1 MNNPKYYLKPENI
14 DKLYLIKLKNTSIL
28 PAYVD
33 EVRINGV
40 EQICFTYYEDF
51 ECYVEKDIEEVLQE
65 LPEDFTDNCDS
76 CNDGKID
83 IHKTLNGETTCDSC
97 LQQQHG
103 LVKFKTTLPDV
114 YKYNSIEELQEL
126 YKVLDCP
133 IPDGVKKDR
142 NTQTLIVDDLKH
154 SFGLVYTWSHWDD
167 FSDYPL
173 DYCAVI
179 DGGMLSD

>member
-1 MNNPKYYLKPENI
+1 MTNPKDYLKPENI
-14 DKLYLIKLKNTSIL
+14 DKLYLIKLKNSSVL
-28 PAYVD
+28 PAYVE

-65 LPEDFTDNCDS
+65 LLEDFTDNCDS

-83 IHKTLNGETTCDSC
+83 IHKALNGETTCEDC
-97 LQQQHG
+97 LQQQG
-103 LVKFKTTLPDV
+103 LIKFKTKQANV

-126 YKVLDCP
+126 YEVLGCP
-133 IPDGVKKDR
+133 IPNGVDKDW
-142 NTQTLIVDDLKH
+142 NTQTLIVYDLKY

-167 FSDYPL
+167 FQDNPQ

-179 DGGMLSD
+179 DGGILSD